1 VSRQP
6 SVRSAARLERELANT
21 QFERILTNASQIS
34 LLVLGLVAAFA
45 ALSAGQYVL
54 APIFI
59 AITLGLMCGPVADE
73 LEGRG
78 LPSSLSAGLVVLA
91 LLLVAG
97 LAAYLFASP
106 LSVWLAKIP
115 VIWEK
120 LSSELANLRGPLES
134 VSALEEQVRKILG
147 DDSTLTVTVADGG
160 PVTNMAFLAPA
171 ILGQFVIFLGALYF
185 FLASRH
191 GVRLAVLSL
200 CYTRRLR
207 WRMAHVFSDVETRV
221 SRYLL
226 TITLVNVALGTL
238 VAVAMAATGM
248 PSPLLWGALAFV
260 LNYIPFLG
268 QATMLVLVFLIAL
281 GTKSGLTEAL
291 IPAGLYW
298 GLSFAESQVVTP
310 NLLGR
315 TMTINPFLIFLSL
328 VFWLWVWGPVGGLVA
343 VPSVLILHSL
353 ITHVL
358 PIREPTKKAPITT
371 APGKPAAARKAAISP
386 SP

>member
-1 VSRQP
+1 MPRQP
-6 SVRSAARLERELANT
+6 NARTAARLERELANT
-21 QFERILTNASQIS
+21 RFERILSNASQIS
-34 LLVLGLVAAFA
+34 LLLLGLVAMFT
-45 ALSAGQYVL
+45 ALSVGQYVL

-59 AITLGLMCGPVADE
+59 AVTLGLMCGPLADQ

-78 LPSSLSAGLVVLA
+78 VPPSLSAAVVVVA
-91 LLLVAG
+91 LLAVGA
-97 LAAYLFASP
+97 LAVYLFANP
-106 LSVWLAKIP
+106 LSAWLAKIP
-115 VIWEK
+115 VIWER
-120 LSSELANLRGPLES
+120 LSAELANLKGPLES
-134 VSALEEQVRKILG
+134 IGAMEEQVRGIFG
-147 DDSTLTVTVADGG
+147 DDGALTVTVTDGG

-226 TITLVNVALGTL
+226 TITLVNIALGSL
-238 VAVAMAATGM
+238 VAIAMAATGM

-268 QATMLVLVFLIAL
+268 QATVLALVFLIAL

-315 TMTINPFLIFLSL
+315 TMTINPFVIFLSL

-343 VPSVLILHSL
+343 VPSVLVLHSL
-353 ITHVL
+353 ITHVI
-358 PIREPTKKAPITT
+358 PMRPTSGQPASLTS
-371 APGKPAAARKAAISP
+371 PGKRSLARKAAISP